1 MAGGY
6 LLSGRRSLDCL
17 AVATRL
23 IAVNDLRPARACS
36 AGGITLGGAVIG
48 FLGGLRLTAR
58 QRGDIRE
65 TLNAEF
71 QRQATA
77 PTRQP
82 LPRQDL
88 HVGAPQAPARP
99 QTSMRCVVN
108 GALAGHEGIP
118 QPRERCDPHRRPSAP
133 LARRAHNDC
142 ASAARSRGS
151 RLQSR
156 QSRRRLGAVLLLATT
171 SGGALLTV
179 LLEGHRYQPAYAMS
193 AGRGCR
199 RHRLL
204 RRLDCRWWG
213 AGLAGRHSDTLAC
226 ARWGDCA
233 AARRNLD
240 RCRACLSAEPA

>member
-1 MAGGY
+1 VVGA
-6 LLSGRRSLDCL
+6 R
-17 AVATRL
+17 VAP
-23 IAVNDLRPARACS
+23 NP
-36 AGGITLGGAVIG
+36 
-48 FLGGLRLTAR
+48 
-58 QRGDIRE
+58 
-65 TLNAEF
+65 
-71 QRQATA
+71 A

-108 GALAGHEGIP
+108 GAPAGHEGIP
-118 QPRERCDPHRRPSAP
+118 QSRERCDPHRRPSAP

-179 LLEGHRYQPAYAMS
+179 LVEGRRYQPAYAMP
-193 AGRGCR
+193 AGRGAVVTGCCVALIAAGGALALRGGTLTPWLAPVGATALLSSVISTDAERASR
-199 RHRLL
+199 RNRHTRIPGDPRMWIHR
-204 RRLDCRWWG
+204 RRRK
-213 AGLAGRHSDTLAC
+213 C
-226 ARWGDCA
+226 ARHLGKV
-233 AARRNLD
+233 RPKRG
-240 RCRACLSAEPA
+240 